1 MDRKRPARVSATP
14 RTNRSAVEAPG
25 LNGRTAFLKSRYR
38 PASST
43 VAADDLCPSGDKINF
58 SEWWGGPIVT
68 RNVLHE
74 IPIALDIG
82 IAEIDSQH
90 RQLQTLLERLR
101 QSTDKR
107 YGFAADAILAELLI
121 QTRIHFA
128 VEESLMRLLSFP
140 DTEAHVEEHRTLTE
154 QLEKLRKRVQ
164 DFEVADG
171 LTNFIQT
178 WLVDHVNH
186 FDREFVGHFLAKG
199 VDPQVSPVTRKPP
212 A

>member
-1 MDRKRPARVSATP
+1 MLR
-14 RTNRSAVEAPG
+14 
-25 LNGRTAFLKSRYR
+25 
-38 PASST
+38 
-43 VAADDLCPSGDKINF
+43 
-58 SEWWGGPIVT
+58 
-68 RNVLHE
+68 E

-90 RQLQTLLERLR
+90 RQLHALLLRLK
-101 QSTDKR
+101 QSTDKC
-107 YGFAADAILAELLI
+107 YGYAADPILAELVI

-140 DTEAHVEEHRTLTE
+140 GTESHVEEHQKLTE
-154 QLEKLRKRVQ
+154 QLEKIRKRAQ

-178 WLVDHVNH
+178 WLVDHVND
-186 FDREFVGHFLAKG
+186 FDREFVGHFLARG
-199 VDPQVSPVTRKPP
+199 IDPQVSPVTRKPP

>member
-1 MDRKRPARVSATP
+1 
-14 RTNRSAVEAPG
+14 
-25 LNGRTAFLKSRYR
+25 L
-38 PASST
+38 
-43 VAADDLCPSGDKINF
+43 
-58 SEWWGGPIVT
+58 T
-68 RNVLHE
+68 RNILHE

-90 RQLQTLLERLR
+90 RQLHTLLERLK
-101 QSTDKR
+101 QSTDKS
-107 YGFAADAILAELLI
+107 YGFAADTIIGELVI

-140 DTEAHVEEHRTLTE
+140 DVEAHVEEHRKLTE
-154 QLEKLRKRVQ
+154 QLEKIRKRAQ

-178 WLVDHVNH
+178 WLVDHVNE

-199 VDPQVSPVTRKPP
+199 VDPQASPVTRKPP

>member
-1 MDRKRPARVSATP
+1 M
-14 RTNRSAVEAPG
+14 
-25 LNGRTAFLKSRYR
+25 
-38 PASST
+38 
-43 VAADDLCPSGDKINF
+43 
-58 SEWWGGPIVT
+58 T

>member
-1 MDRKRPARVSATP
+1 M
-14 RTNRSAVEAPG
+14 
-25 LNGRTAFLKSRYR
+25 
-38 PASST
+38 
-43 VAADDLCPSGDKINF
+43 
-58 SEWWGGPIVT
+58 T

-90 RQLQTLLERLR
+90 RRLQTLLERLR

>member
-1 MDRKRPARVSATP
+1 LLQR
-14 RTNRSAVEAPG
+14 
-25 LNGRTAFLKSRYR
+25 LK
-38 PASST
+38 
-43 VAADDLCPSGDKINF
+43 
-58 SEWWGGPIVT
+58 
-68 RNVLHE
+68 
-74 IPIALDIG
+74 
-82 IAEIDSQH
+82 
-90 RQLQTLLERLR
+90 

-107 YGFAADAILAELLI
+107 YGFAADAILGELVI

-140 DTEAHVEEHRTLTE
+140 ETEAHVEEHRKLTE
-154 QLEKLRKRVQ
+154 QLEKLRKRAQ

-199 VDPQVSPVTRKPP
+199 IDPQASPVTRKPP

>member
-1 MDRKRPARVSATP
+1 
-14 RTNRSAVEAPG
+14 
-25 LNGRTAFLKSRYR
+25 
-38 PASST
+38 
-43 VAADDLCPSGDKINF
+43 
-58 SEWWGGPIVT
+58 
-68 RNVLHE
+68 VLHE

>member
-1 MDRKRPARVSATP
+1 M
-14 RTNRSAVEAPG
+14 TNS
-25 LNGRTAFLKSRYR
+25 N
-38 PASST
+38 
-43 VAADDLCPSGDKINF
+43 
-58 SEWWGGPIVT
+58 
-68 RNVLHE
+68 LHE

-90 RQLQTLLERLR
+90 RQLHALLERLK

-107 YGFAADAILAELLI
+107 YGFAADAILAELLV

-128 VEESLMRLLSFP
+128 VEVSLMRLLSFP
-140 DTEAHVEEHRTLTE
+140 EAEAHVEEHQKLTE
-154 QLEKLRKRVQ
+154 QLEKLRKRAQ

-171 LTNFIQT
+171 LTTFIQT

-199 VDPQVSPVTRKPP
+199 VDPQVSPVTRRPL